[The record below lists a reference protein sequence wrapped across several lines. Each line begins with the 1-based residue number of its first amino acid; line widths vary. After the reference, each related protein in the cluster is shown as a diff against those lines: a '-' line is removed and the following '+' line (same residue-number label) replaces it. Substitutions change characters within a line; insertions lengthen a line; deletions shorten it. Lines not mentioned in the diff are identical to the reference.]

1 MYRGKDKGI
10 EGKMKGHEEMLRLM
24 KEDVSYLNHQYDQ
37 GDAMMMGFS
46 PSASSSFSG
55 GFGFCGDES
64 VDSWNVFDQNI
75 HQGVLDATP
84 AHLGSGWSNVFND
97 QNFDKIVDIGLSQRF
112 YGMNIDDTA
121 GFDGRFFNGTGN
133 SHRGFCDFQGSGAL
147 GHRNALG
154 GQSVNFCDSMGP
166 IHPSPLSRDLCY
178 QKEQINYDYL
188 CNMSRPC
195 SNEGLR
201 YSEHSGFDD
210 VGVDRSFFS
219 SLHGSQ
225 LINPSRMGLSS
236 ECDCSIAKQTAK
248 SIPTSIVNHPLSPLP
263 NSRGQD
269 SYNYEDSFIIQGE
282 CLKYASEQRGSKGH
296 RKKTRNEIKLGRLQE
311 KKPVRNSLLHSGE
324 SCEVGLG
331 DNEFQVRGAS
341 RNDLASREGNLQN
354 HVYLAAKDQL
364 GCRYLQKIFDEG
376 TSEDVQIIFNG
387 IIHHIFELMKDP
399 FGNYLVQKL
408 LTVCSDEQRMQFVL
422 MVTKDPG
429 ELVKASRTT
438 HGTRVVQKLI
448 ETMKTR
454 LEISLVIRALQP
466 GILNLMMDVNGNH
479 VIQRCLHCLSKDHNK
494 LIFDVAT
501 KHCADIA
508 THRYGCCVLNKCI
521 TYSTGKQR
529 EKLLVEI
536 CSNGLKLA
544 QDPFGNYV
552 VQFIIELKIP
562 SVAAMLLSQFERH
575 YVYLSRQKFSSHVIE
590 KFLKCFEESRPK
602 IINELVS
609 EPHFDQL
616 LQDPFAN
623 YVIQSALGVTKNFR
637 FHQSM
642 SVVVGSEEAIHYI
655 VALTKFTLCPQVL
668 KFVYLLDDILGHPTG
683 SARALLLHAVRP
695 HMLLLRTSPYCKKIF
710 SRRLLKK

>member
-1 MYRGKDKGI
+1 MYRGKEKGI
-10 EGKMKGHEEMLRLM
+10 EGKMKGHEEMLWML
-24 KEDVSYLNHQYDQ
+24 KEDVSYLNHQYHDQ
-37 GDAMMMGFS
+37 GDATTMMGFS
-46 PSASSSFSG
+46 SSGSSSLSG
-55 GFGFCGDES
+55 GFGLYGDE
-64 VDSWNVFDQNI
+64 SWNVFDQNI
-75 HQGVLDATP
+75 HQGGVLDNTHHP
-84 AHLGSGWSNVFND
+84 LHLGGSGWSSNMFND
-97 QNFDKIVDIGLSQRF
+97 QNFDKVVDIGLSQRF
-112 YGMNIDDTA
+112 YGMNIDDKV
-121 GFDGRFFNGTGN
+121 DHFFNGTGN
-133 SHRGFCDFQGSGAL
+133 SHHGFCDFQGSAGGGAL
-147 GHRNALG
+147 GHRRENL
-154 GQSVNFCDSMGP
+154 CDSMGS
-166 IHPSPLSRDLCY
+166 IHLNPLSRGLCKY
-178 QKEQINYDYL
+178 QKEKINYDYL
-188 CNMSRPC
+188 CNMNRPC

-225 LINPSRMGLSS
+225 LMGLSS
-236 ECDCSIAKQTAK
+236 ECDCSIAKQM
-248 SIPTSIVNHPLSPLP
+248 PTSIMNHPLSPLP
-263 NSRGQD
+263 NSRSQD
-269 SYNYEDSFIIQGE
+269 SYSCEDSFIMQGE
-282 CLKYASEQRGSKGH
+282 CLKYASEQRGLKGQK
-296 RKKTRNEIKLGRLQE
+296 KKTRSEIKMERLQE
-311 KKPVRNSLLHSGE
+311 KKPARNGLLHSGE
-324 SCEVGLG
+324 SCEVRLG
-331 DNEFQVRGAS
+331 EIEFQVRGAS
-341 RNDLASREGNLQN
+341 RNDLTLKDGNIQN

-364 GCRYLQKIFDEG
+364 GCRYLQRIFDEG

-387 IIHHIFELMKDP
+387 VIHHIFELMKDP

-408 LTVCSDEQRMQFVL
+408 LSVCNDEQRMQFVL
-422 MVTKDPG
+422 MVTKDLG

-448 ETMKTR
+448 ETIKTR

-479 VIQRCLHCLSKDHNK
+479 VVQRCLHCLSKDHNK

-501 KHCADIA
+501 KHCVDIA

-552 VQFIIELKIP
+552 IQFIIELKIP

-575 YVYLSRQKFSSHVIE
+575 YAYLSRQKFSSHVIE
-590 KFLKCFEESRPK
+590 KLLKCFEEGRSK

-623 YVIQSALGVTKNFR
+623 YVIQSALGVTKGPVR
-637 FHQSM
+637 
-642 SVVVGSEEAIHYI
+642 
-655 VALTKFTLCPQVL
+655 T
-668 KFVYLLDDILGHPTG
+668 
-683 SARALLLHAVRP
+683 LLLHAVRP

>member
-1 MYRGKDKGI
+1 
-10 EGKMKGHEEMLRLM
+10 MKGHEEMFWML
-24 KEDVSYLNHQYDQ
+24 KEDVSYLNHQYHDQ
-37 GDAMMMGFS
+37 GDATTIMGFS
-46 PSASSSFSG
+46 SSGSSSLSG
-55 GFGFCGDES
+55 GFGLYGDE
-64 VDSWNVFDQNI
+64 SWNVFDQNI
-75 HQGVLDATP
+75 HQGGVLDNTHHP
-84 AHLGSGWSNVFND
+84 LHLGGSGWSSNMFND
-97 QNFDKIVDIGLSQRF
+97 QNFDKVVDIGLSQRF
-112 YGMNIDDTA
+112 YGMNIDDKV
-121 GFDGRFFNGTGN
+121 DHFFNGTGN
-133 SHRGFCDFQGSGAL
+133 SHHGFCDFQGSAGGGAL
-147 GHRNALG
+147 GHRRENL
-154 GQSVNFCDSMGP
+154 CDSMGS
-166 IHPSPLSRDLCY
+166 IHLNPLSRDLCKY
-178 QKEQINYDYL
+178 QKEKINYDYL
-188 CNMSRPC
+188 CNMNRPC

-225 LINPSRMGLSS
+225 LMGLSS
-236 ECDCSIAKQTAK
+236 ECDCSIAKQM
-248 SIPTSIVNHPLSPLP
+248 PTSIMNHPLSPLP
-263 NSRGQD
+263 NSRSQD
-269 SYNYEDSFIIQGE
+269 SYSCEDSFIMQGE
-282 CLKYASEQRGSKGH
+282 CLKHASEQRGIKGQK
-296 RKKTRNEIKLGRLQE
+296 KKTRSEIKMERLQE
-311 KKPVRNSLLHSGE
+311 KKPVRNGLLHSGE

-331 DNEFQVRGAS
+331 EIEFQVRGAS
-341 RNDLASREGNLQN
+341 RNDLALKDGNIQN

-364 GCRYLQKIFDEG
+364 GCRYLQRIFDEG

-408 LTVCSDEQRMQFVL
+408 LSVCNDEQRMQFVL
-422 MVTKDPG
+422 MVTNDSG

-448 ETMKTR
+448 ETIKTR

-479 VIQRCLHCLSKDHNK
+479 VVQRCLHCLSKDHNK

-501 KHCADIA
+501 KHCVDIA

-552 VQFIIELKIP
+552 IQFIIELKIP

-575 YVYLSRQKFSSHVIE
+575 YAYLSRQKFSSHVIE
-590 KFLKCFEESRPK
+590 KLLKCFEEGRSK

-623 YVIQSALGVTKNFR
+623 YVIQSALGVTKGPVR
-637 FHQSM
+637 
-642 SVVVGSEEAIHYI
+642 
-655 VALTKFTLCPQVL
+655 T
-668 KFVYLLDDILGHPTG
+668 
-683 SARALLLHAVRP
+683 LLLHAVRP

-710 SRRLLKK
+710 SRRLLK